1 MNAPFRRQRSLENS
15 AIDSTPNQVRM
26 GCTMLAGSGK
36 KGVLEPDADGYF
48 ILVVGSYGT
57 ENSAGMFYDLATGV
71 SMFQPGTP
79 LMRRLEKGV
88 LYMEYKHPEPFH
100 PNGKQMSDPEYL
112 NRIRK
117 IDDDRVCAHIR
128 ALTIVDGVNE
138 NGRPCKLVIAEVKP
152 YGPFGKY
159 MEASLRNP
167 HQNTYCSVRSI
178 TRDNMQ
184 TGVKYTTEI
193 STWDMVGEGGI
204 YTANKYNSPALEA
217 FATKYHEGHG
227 HEVILTPATLMKAAN
242 EHLRLKGLGLES
254 SNYDV
259 TELAQNLGWDLA
271 PVQSRPAYMRW
282 R

>member
-1 MNAPFRRQRSLENS
+1 
-15 AIDSTPNQVRM
+15 
-26 GCTMLAGSGK
+26 
-36 KGVLEPDADGYF
+36 
-48 ILVVGSYGT
+48 
-57 ENSAGMFYDLATGV
+57 
-71 SMFQPGTP
+71 
-79 LMRRLEKGV
+79 
-88 LYMEYKHPEPFH
+88 
-100 PNGKQMSDPEYL
+100 MSDHEYL

-138 NGRPCKLVIAEVKP
+138 HGRPCKLVIAEVKP
-152 YGPFGKY
+152 YGPMGKY

-184 TGVKYTTEI
+184 TGIKYTTEI

-204 YTANKYNSPALEA
+204 YTANKFNSPALEA

-227 HEVILTPATLMKAAN
+227 HEITITPVTLIKASK
-242 EHLRLKGLGLES
+242 EHTRLKGLGLES

-259 TELAQNLGWDLA
+259 TELAEKLGWDLVPNKA
-271 PVQSRPAYMRW
+271 RPAYMRW
-282 R
+282 K